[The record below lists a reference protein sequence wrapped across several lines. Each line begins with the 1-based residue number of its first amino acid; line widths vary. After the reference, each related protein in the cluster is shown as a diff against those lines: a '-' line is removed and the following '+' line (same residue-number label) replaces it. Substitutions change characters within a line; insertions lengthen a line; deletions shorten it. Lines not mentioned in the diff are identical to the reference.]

1 MLTVII
7 HCIIMLVLTPFLDV
21 LILVI
26 MSTVHVELSLRF
38 EVAGYNVN

>member
-7 HCIIMLVLTPFLDV
+7 HLIINNNACSNCSG
-21 LILVI
+21 I
-26 MSTVHVELSLRF
+26 MYIAPVGLSLRF